1 MDLERGLELL
11 EQVAGE
17 LEHVVGQQQL
27 LLLVRLLLHLQVQ
40 VDLLGQED
48 GQVPILLVDLAREG
62 HEADEEDGHGDTPGK
77 HLAVDVGHLAHLVLL
92 VLPEQLVAEVGDVE
106 DAGEEG
112 GRHDAVHRSLR
123 STSP

>member
-62 HEADEEDGHGDTPGK
+62 HEADEEDGHSDTPGE

-106 DAGEEG
+106 DAGEG
-112 GRHDAVHRSLR
+112 L
-123 STSP
+123 